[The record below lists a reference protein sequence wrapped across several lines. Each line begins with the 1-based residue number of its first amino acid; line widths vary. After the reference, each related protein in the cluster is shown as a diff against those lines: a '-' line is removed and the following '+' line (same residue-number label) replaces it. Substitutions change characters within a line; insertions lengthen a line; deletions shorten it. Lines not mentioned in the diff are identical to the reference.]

1 MTDPTTPAPAASP
14 APASAP
20 NASPAPNSGPSPTTA
35 PSNPNL
41 DPTKTASTPPAV
53 TSEPGV
59 KAGTAGNSKSIARGG
74 SLISNPAPTVDP
86 DAPAPAEK
94 LPDSVP
100 QSTIDEMDAGRAA
113 LKRNKPVATAL
124 EAARKDKDAE
134 AASNKA

>member
-1 MTDPTTPAPAASP
+1 MVDPTTPAPAA
-14 APASAP
+14 APAP
-20 NASPAPNSGPSPTTA
+20 NASPAPTSGPTPGTA

-53 TSEPGV
+53 TNEPGV
-59 KAGTAGNSKSIARGG
+59 KGGTMGNKSIARGG

-86 DAPAPAEK
+86 DAPPVPEK

-100 QSTIDEMDAGRAA
+100 QSTIDEMNAGAEA

-124 EAARKDKDAE
+124 EQARKDKDE
-134 AASNKA
+134 AASDKA